1 MPRRFGSSTLAL
13 HLSLVGLVFRL
24 DAMGDNEE
32 GALFDDLG
40 EKDFYTKQEVIALLA
55 KVVIRVQQENNTRR
69 ANELDAHRSEL
80 NMLYA
85 MVNNKLGAS
94 DSGAKTRSADTLNE
108 SDANKSGASGA
119 NTSDAS
125 GAETCEH
132 NPYERRTPVH
142 PGCYVRTIKGSVHT
156 AMVNENLISEPSK
169 RKLHEVEECD

>member
-1 MPRRFGSSTLAL
+1 
-13 HLSLVGLVFRL
+13 
-24 DAMGDNEE
+24 
-32 GALFDDLG
+32 
-40 EKDFYTKQEVIALLA
+40 
-55 KVVIRVQQENNTRR
+55 
-69 ANELDAHRSEL
+69 
-80 NMLYA
+80 MLYA

-125 GAETCEH
+125 GAETYEH

-142 PGCYVRTIKGSVHT
+142 PGCYGRTFKGSVHT
-156 AMVNENLISEPSK
+156 SMASMVNENLISEPSK